1 MTGKYRK
8 LPEINF
14 FHPAHAGT
22 QANRP
27 LILSLSKDIL
37 STRKPILSLSK
48 TNGATRQPQL
58 NNRNPAETQARPGG
72 KEGA

>member
-1 MTGKYRK
+1 MTGNYRN

-14 FHPAHAGT
+14 FTPRTREPRRPTVIPAKERHPVLRYGAGI
-22 QANRP
+22 QGRGN
-27 LILSLSKDIL
+27 
-37 STRKPILSLSK
+37 
-48 TNGATRQPQL
+48 PQV